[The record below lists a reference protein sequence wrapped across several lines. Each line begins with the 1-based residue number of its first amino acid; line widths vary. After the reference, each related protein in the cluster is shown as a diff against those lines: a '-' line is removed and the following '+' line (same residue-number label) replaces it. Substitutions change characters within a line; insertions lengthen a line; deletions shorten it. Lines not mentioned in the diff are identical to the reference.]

1 MKIKI
6 KVNKSKSKN
15 NLFTTENCHSKQKK
29 AKLICKLGVKGNR
42 LNRNGSE
49 K

>member
-1 MKIKI
+1 MAVNIKDLYGNAG
-6 KVNKSKSKN
+6 KRFKSIN
-15 NLFTTENCHSKQKK
+15 T
-29 AKLICKLGVKGNR
+29 KLGVKGNR

>member
-1 MKIKI
+1 MFNKIQLT
-6 KVNKSKSKN
+6 V
-15 NLFTTENCHSKQKK
+15 FTLPEFQ
-29 AKLICKLGVKGNR
+29 LLKLGVKGNR